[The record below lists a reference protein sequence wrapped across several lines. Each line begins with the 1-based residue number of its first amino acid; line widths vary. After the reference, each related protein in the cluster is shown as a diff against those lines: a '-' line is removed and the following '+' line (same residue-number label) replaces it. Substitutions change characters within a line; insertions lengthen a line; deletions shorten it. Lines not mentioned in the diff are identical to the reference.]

1 MPDIQMVSVIA
12 AVLCCASFVP
22 DAARAIVHKD
32 VAGINLV
39 MYGMFV
45 AGVTCW
51 FVYGLVTAQPSLAV
65 ANGITMVLSG
75 VTLATKVRVD
85 VLPKRYEGQDG
96 TCEAIAD
103 DTTAPEHV

>member
-22 DAARAIVHKD
+22 DTARAIIHKD
-32 VAGINLV
+32 VAGINLI

-51 FVYGLVTAQPSLAV
+51 FVYGLVTKQPSLAV
-65 ANGITMVLSG
+65 ANGITMALSG
-75 VTLATKVRVD
+75 ITLATKVRVD
-85 VLPKRYEGQDG
+85 VLPKRHEGRG
-96 TCEAIAD
+96 EACEVIAD
-103 DTTAPEHV
+103 EATEPEHV